1 MQNLIFSVKIHP
13 STNSFTSHECVHSL
27 HEITSNWIY
36 FLSQPVHKRYLSTR
50 MVCTE
55 SGFVSATE
63 KVFSKISHE
72 EEHKSSK
79 PIDINFNP
87 ALFTIMQG
95 FVVTYLDYLDLFCG
109 PSQTAVTS
117 WYMVGATNTSPTNFM
132 CTCSDKNATI
142 VSSLKSPC
150 VV

>member
-55 SGFVSATE
+55 SGFMSATE
-63 KVFSKISHE
+63 KYFQRFHMKKNINPPNLSISISTGSFHNNAGFCCHLFGLFGSILWSFTNSC
-72 EEHKSSK
+72 HKLVHGWSHK
-79 PIDINFNP
+79 
-87 ALFTIMQG
+87 
-95 FVVTYLDYLDLFCG
+95 YLPY
-109 PSQTAVTS
+109 
-117 WYMVGATNTSPTNFM
+117 
-132 CTCSDKNATI
+132 
-142 VSSLKSPC
+142 
-150 VV
+150 